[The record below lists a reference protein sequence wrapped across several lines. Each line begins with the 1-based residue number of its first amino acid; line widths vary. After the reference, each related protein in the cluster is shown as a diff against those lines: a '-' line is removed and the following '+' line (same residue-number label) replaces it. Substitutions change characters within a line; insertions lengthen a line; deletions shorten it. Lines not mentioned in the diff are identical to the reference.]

1 MSKIGIKGSLSGMK
15 EIRDLLMDC
24 RIELRTHLR
33 DFHKTELC
41 KRIDDVRDELLHG
54 VYPERQAAP
63 TMESGDQVA
72 VAWQLAAED
81 LKLTA
86 PAIYELLAKKVSQ
99 RMANLPLVEA
109 ADVTVAVAE
118 DAQPHAIDISA
129 DTAVVADVESDQAVI
144 ASAASL
150 PDPDSHIPSVEAL
163 ESIAAS
169 KRRFSETQREWCV
182 GEAMV
187 RSGFTIDPEE
197 FIARGDNEMAKYI
210 LESAEE

>member
-1 MSKIGIKGSLSGMK
+1 MK

-54 VYPERQAAP
+54 VYPETQAAP
-63 TMESGDQVA
+63 SMESGDQIA

-109 ADVTVAVAE
+109 ADVGVEVSD
-118 DAQPHAIDISA
+118 DAQPESAEVSA
-129 DTAVVADVESDQAVI
+129 DAAVI
-144 ASAASL
+144 ADAEVAEAPSATPAAL
-150 PDPDSHIPSVEAL
+150 PDPDSHIPSIEAL

-187 RSGFTIDPEE
+187 RSGFSIDPEE

-210 LESAEE
+210 LESVEE